1 MAELGRTERFY
12 IRCIIAF
19 YDTDHIFVFRRSD
32 TVKDIEFY
40 PLIHELV
47 YIKSYFR

>member
-12 IRCIIAF
+12 ICCIVAF
-19 YDTDHIFVFRRSD
+19 YDTDRFFVFRRSYS
-32 TVKDIEFY
+32 VKDIEFY
-40 PLIHELV
+40 PLIHGLV